1 MHRPFLCSACLIQS
15 LNALPMKIV
24 STEDYVAKLHAA
36 LLSSGGDVRRSTEV
50 ELWVELWVAVGVFAA
65 TST

>member
-1 MHRPFLCSACLIQS
+1 M
-15 LNALPMKIV
+15 
-24 STEDYVAKLHAA
+24 AKLHAA

-50 ELWVELWVAVGVFAA
+50 ELWVDLGVAVGVFAA